1 MQLILPQELYD
12 VVWKD
17 VEAKISNIQYARLI
31 MSLSEI
37 LEGDFFNQ
45 YIKIGIS
52 SLVHVFIDLRHII
65 KYVLVLLISL
75 FLFRQYLDAL

>member
-37 LEGDFFNQ
+37 LEKDFFNQ

-52 SLVHVFIDLRHII
+52 SLVHVFIDLRRII